1 MKLSVFNRGMEVNG
15 LQYSVSLLFEYDIL
29 YMLKFIMKP
38 MNGVNIANSRH
49 NKKKTKGRGEG
60 GSEFTSVRI
69 LFSRKDYMLM
79 TGKNR

>member
-1 MKLSVFNRGMEVNG
+1 
-15 LQYSVSLLFEYDIL
+15 
-29 YMLKFIMKP
+29 MLKFIMKP
-38 MNGVNIANSRH
+38 MNGVNIAISRH

-60 GSEFTSVRI
+60 CSEFTSVRI